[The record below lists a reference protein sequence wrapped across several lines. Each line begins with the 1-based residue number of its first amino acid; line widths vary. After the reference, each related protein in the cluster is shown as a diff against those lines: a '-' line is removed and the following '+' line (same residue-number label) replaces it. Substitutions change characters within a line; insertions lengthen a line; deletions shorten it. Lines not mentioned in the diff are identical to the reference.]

1 MLCPILLQSCKAN
14 YLFKIQKCVCFK
26 SLTDEVPEIEISA
39 PSNSLQF
46 QLIGSNGN
54 IREKTKTKTV
64 EISEERQRQK
74 QWKYK
79 RKDKFLSKRRIL
91 KSLECCW

>member
-14 YLFKIQKCVCFK
+14 YLFKIQKCVCFN

-54 IREKTKTKTV
+54 IREKTKTKTM
-64 EISEERQRQK
+64 EISEKRQRQR
-74 QWKYK
+74 QWKYQ
-79 RKDKFLSKRRIL
+79 RKDKDKNSGNIKGKTNL
-91 KSLECCW
+91 

>member
-54 IREKTKTKTV
+54 IRENTKTKIKTM
-64 EISEERQRQK
+64 EISEKRQRQR
-74 QWKYK
+74 QWKYQ
-79 RKDKFLSKRRIL
+79 RKDKSLSKTVL
-91 KSLECCW
+91 ML

>member
-14 YLFKIQKCVCFK
+14 YLFKIQKCVCFN

-64 EISEERQRQK
+64 EISEKRQRQ
-74 QWKYK
+74 WKYQ
-79 RKDKFLSKRRIL
+79 RKDKDKDSGNIGGKTNL
-91 KSLECCW
+91 